1 MKHAP
6 KFQGRGEPSISDRLF
21 HRCQDHLPVKQ
32 INDAESSGAECGAC
46 IEAYYEGILAMVVR
60 RLGGT
65 VEGKPT
71 ERGNFLQRIDELRRI
86 ERDPMGHLNQYKHF
100 VITGDK

>member
-1 MKHAP
+1 MIGGKAIR
-6 KFQGRGEPSISDRLF
+6 QQTPSIDDCLF
-21 HRCQDHLPVKQ
+21 HRCREHLSVAQ
-32 INDAESSGAECGAC
+32 INSNEFSGAECGAC
-46 IEAYYEGILAMVVR
+46 IEAYYEGVLTMVVE

-65 VEGKPT
+65 VEGRPT

-86 ERDPMGHLNQYKHF
+86 ERDPMSHLNQYKHF